1 MLGSATCYLL
11 NDAKDQLP
19 PRTQL
24 PYEGVHR
31 LGKDTSNLGVSRV
44 LAGIIPFNVCY
55 EELIQTEELLM
66 EGIFRKCIFLGLL
79 ALSVVAISKALRFL
93 LF

>member
-11 NDAKDQLP
+11 NDAKDQFP

-44 LAGIIPFNVCY
+44 LAGIIPFIVCY
-55 EELIQTEELLM
+55 EELMWAGELLM
-66 EGIFRKCIFLGLL
+66 EGRFRKGISYGLL
-79 ALSVVAISKALRFL
+79 VLVVSSLGVGNAI
-93 LF
+93 